1 MLIRTSAVLH
11 LLNNEAYEDIMSIW
25 DKQSPLN
32 YYYTS
37 LCMLKQGHCGQ
48 EALTTVDLSARISTS
63 KQVGNVQ
70 EMDAAASEA
79 SRTEGTNCPRFLYLF
94 FFLNGTCETR
104 IVCDHHS
111 CWPPL
116 SFPLCRCFCC
126 SLCQCDEQLWLY
138 MTACPVLCLFHLSP
152 SGNLQPVYTLRRK
165 EGRWLVCV
173 CVRACGRVCMCVWDP
188 SLTKFTSGCV
198 HCDGGSNMEW
208 YFN

>member
-1 MLIRTSAVLH
+1 MHAGTGSLWSR
-11 LLNNEAYEDIMSIW
+11 
-25 DKQSPLN
+25 PL
-32 YYYTS
+32 
-37 LCMLKQGHCGQ
+37 
-48 EALTTVDLSARISTS
+48 DLSAHISTS

-70 EMDAAASEA
+70 EMDAAANEA
-79 SRTEGTNCPRFLYLF
+79 SRTEGTNCPCFLFLF
-94 FFLNGTCETR
+94 FYLNGTCETR
-104 IVCDHHS
+104 IVCDHPS
-111 CWPPL
+111 CWPLL

-138 MTACPVLCLFHLSP
+138 MTACLVLYLFHLSP

-173 CVRACGRVCMCVWDP
+173 WVWDP

-198 HCDGGSNMEW
+198 HCDGGSNVEW